1 MQQPTALKSQR
12 TEHNMKLYESINNVL
27 NGVELDEGKIPS
39 PILKKANNNVK
50 LAKSS
55 LNGAID
61 YLGNIAGD
69 VQPYDDALNKQLIT
83 AYRELL
89 KAQTTLNKINWAKLA
104 KR

>member
-1 MQQPTALKSQR
+1 
-12 TEHNMKLYESINNVL
+12 MKLYESINNVL
-27 NGVELDEGKIPS
+27 NGVKLDEGKIPS

-50 LAKSS
+50 LAKSN
-55 LNGAID
+55 LNSAID